1 VLQKKRLGTNSLPI
15 GLISLVFRTKFMPAA
30 NDNGFPPGLQIA
42 AWKMLRAG
50 MPPQVIL
57 STLDLTACDLTK
69 LIRMTKDQLP
79 PAKAFWSATLTRQ
92 AGHLHT
98 EQGEQVQRR

>member
-1 VLQKKRLGTNSLPI
+1 
-15 GLISLVFRTKFMPAA
+15 MPAA
-30 NDNGFPPGLQIA
+30 NDNGFPPNLQIA

-69 LIRMTKDQLP
+69 VQ
-79 PAKAFWSATLTRQ
+79 AKNANAHR
-92 AGHLHT
+92 
-98 EQGEQVQRR
+98 

>member
-1 VLQKKRLGTNSLPI
+1 MQPCKYDRRGSGVVEADFATCAAKKAARNKLAANWFDI
-15 GLISLVFRTKFMPAA
+15 VVFRTKFMPAA

-69 LIRMTKDQLP
+69 VQ
-79 PAKAFWSATLTRQ
+79 AKNANAHR
-92 AGHLHT
+92 
-98 EQGEQVQRR
+98 